1 MYLLYYT
8 SAMLLKNSRNVFL
21 LKGVLAIDTVMV
33 EERER
38 PFYPISDIGFAICT
52 LLVCATFLSPFDFLP
67 FSQFSTLKENCYAML
82 LAVRYNALTAEKLVP
97 SFE

>member
-1 MYLLYYT
+1 MKLFT
-8 SAMLLKNSRNVFL
+8 SLFTLEVSLVLAMLPEGPL
-21 LKGVLAIDTVMV
+21 
-33 EERER
+33 
-38 PFYPISDIGFAICT
+38 YPISDIGFAICT

-97 SFE
+97 SFR